1 MTAVTSLEVEGRWL
15 RLSNLD
21 KVLWPLAGFTK
32 GDVIDFY
39 TRVAPTLLPH
49 VQERPLT
56 LRRFPD
62 GVDASNWFQTQCPP
76 GRPDWLSTAPL
87 ADRRGGVYEMCLV
100 NDLASL
106 LWVANLAAIEL
117 HPLLARRE
125 RPDEP
130 TVVVFDL
137 DPGPPADVLA
147 CCEVALGL
155 RDMLDGLGLA
165 TFPKTSG
172 SVGLHVYVP
181 LNTPHGFPET
191 KGFAREIAALLTA
204 ERPDRVTDVMRRAA
218 RGGKVLVD
226 WLQNDPTRSTLAP
239 YSLRGTGWPT
249 VSTPVTWEEVER
261 ALATASAELLTFEA
275 ADVLDR
281 LERVGDLFAPV
292 LELTQ
297 RLPA

>member
-1 MTAVTSLEVEGRWL
+1 VTAVISLDVAGRRL

-21 KVLWPLAGFTK
+21 KVLWPAAGFTK
-32 GDVIDFY
+32 RDVIDYY

-49 VQERPLT
+49 VEERALT

-62 GVDASNWFQTQCPP
+62 GVEGTNWFQTQCPP
-76 GRPDWLSTAPL
+76 GRPSWLPTTTL

-100 NDLASL
+100 NDLPSL

-117 HPLLARRE
+117 HPLLGRHE

-130 TVVVFDL
+130 TAVVFDL

-147 CCEVALGL
+147 CCQVALRL
-155 RDMLDGLGLA
+155 REVLDGLGLA
-165 TFPKTSG
+165 AFPKTSG

-181 LNTPHGFPET
+181 LNTPHGYAQTKAFAKET
-191 KGFAREIAALLTA
+191 AARLTA
-204 ERPDRVTDVMRRAA
+204 EHRHRVTDVMRRSA
-218 RGGKVLVD
+218 RAGKVLVD

-249 VSTPVTWEEVER
+249 VSTPVTWDELER
-261 ALATASAELLTFEA
+261 ALARGRAELLTFDAPAVVER
-275 ADVLDR
+275 LDR
-281 LERVGDLFAPV
+281 SGDLFLPV
-292 LELTQ
+292 LELRQ
-297 RLPA
+297 ALPL